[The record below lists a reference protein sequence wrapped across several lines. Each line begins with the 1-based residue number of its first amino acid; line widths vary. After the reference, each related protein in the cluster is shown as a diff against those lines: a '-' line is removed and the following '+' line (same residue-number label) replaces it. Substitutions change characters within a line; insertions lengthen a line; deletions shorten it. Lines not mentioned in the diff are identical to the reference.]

1 MYGRAFRFGMMFF
14 AALAAGRAVAVDPP
28 TVPVASCIQ
37 TPGNGPMAKTFY
49 YHNDDKIHTTPFA
62 AIFAD
67 PQDAL
72 FTFSAVSNH
81 APVLSDGL
89 FTQIFDSGTLSFTR
103 TSPLYMLDAFGNP
116 TGDGLTNLLTISFAN
131 AVLTASEGGLT
142 MAFTADTPDSTIS
155 YTSDFR
161 TFTSAEEEAAFNFAI
176 SGADA
181 SSPIARAPVDPAL
194 THVTGTRSLNSF
206 RASATGTLAAPAI
219 PEPQSWALFLIGFG
233 AIGAMQRAIP
243 RPVRPDRRGS
253 QHYRKILRSRPL
265 GEWFGAATD
274 HNVHLNRGARGGSR
288 ADGLIGCP
296 KCPIVP
302 AEVPKA
308 SAGIFLSAAELL
320 A

>member
-1 MYGRAFRFGMMFF
+1 MYGRAFHFGMMFF
-14 AALAAGRAVAVDPP
+14 AALAAGRAIAADPP
-28 TVPVASCIQ
+28 TVPVASYIQ

-49 YHNDDKIHTTPFA
+49 YHNDDKIHTTPVASIGAPGPHTNATQTTITPKSELFTTSDANSTTPGSTAVKFLLDVESGPFA
-62 AIFAD
+62 AIFAN

-72 FTFSAVSNH
+72 FTFSAVSTH

-103 TSPLYMLDAFGNP
+103 TSPLYTLDAFGNP
-116 TGDGLTNLLTISFAN
+116 TGDALTNLLTISFTN
-131 AVLTASEGGLT
+131 AVLTASAGGLT
-142 MAFTADTPDSTIS
+142 MAFTADTSDSTIS

-206 RASATGTLAAPAI
+206 RASTTGTFAAPPI

-233 AIGAMQRAIP
+233 AIGAMRRAVP
-243 RPVRPDRRGS
+243 RRRRPDR
-253 QHYRKILRSRPL
+253 L
-265 GEWFGAATD
+265 D
-274 HNVHLNRGARGGSR
+274 GGTIER
-288 ADGLIGCP
+288 Y
-296 KCPIVP
+296 
-302 AEVPKA
+302 
-308 SAGIFLSAAELL
+308 L
-320 A
+320 APNL